1 MYQVLYRKWRPK
13 VFTDVAGQE
22 HITKTLMSA
31 VESGRVSH
39 AYLFTG
45 SRGTGKTS
53 CAKIL
58 AKAVNCEHPVGGN
71 PCNECASCR
80 GIDDGSVVDVV
91 EIDAASNNGVD
102 NIRDLREET
111 NYMPSQVKYRVYII
125 DEVHMLSTGAFNA
138 LLKTLEEPPEHVK
151 FILATTEVHKL
162 PATILSRCQRFD
174 FKRIAAEDIV
184 KRLNYVAGQENLNL
198 TADGAMLIAR
208 VADGGMR
215 DALSLLDRCASY
227 GEEINEKLVSQAA
240 GIAGREHIYSIVDAI
255 NEHNSAKALS
265 VLNELYE
272 NSCDMERLFS
282 ELLSHLRNMMIS
294 VSVSNYKDLILASD
308 SEIIKIRAQAQS
320 LTLETV
326 LSCMNTVNDTVI
338 ELKRGA
344 DKRISAELALIKMTT
359 PSLQSDNDALLR
371 RISELERAVR
381 SGNIKAAEPVAVKAE
396 PITEPAKAETKAPQK
411 PVEPNQEPEANQAVE
426 QAPEKDV
433 SDFSDLLSI
442 SQETASA
449 KASEEKAEPAPMAS
463 NAQDGKQLIEWS
475 EIIELVASRDP
486 MIAGFMNNST
496 ATVNGNALL
505 INAANPLLA
514 GFVAKREHCEIIEK
528 AAAEILGK
536 AYRVAINKPEES
548 KQPSEKA
555 ASGITDQKSP
565 LELLIERAKQ
575 LNIKIGE
582 DKKETE

>member
-80 GIDDGSVVDVV
+80 GIDEGSVVDVV

-174 FKRIAAEDIV
+174 FKRISAEDIV
-184 KRLNYVAGQENLNL
+184 KRLNYVASQENLKL
-198 TADGAMLIAR
+198 TDDGALLIAR

-227 GEEINEKLVSQAA
+227 GEEINETLVSNAA

-255 NEHNSAKALS
+255 NSHDSAKALS
-265 VLNELYE
+265 VLNELYQ

-294 VSVSNYKDLILASD
+294 VSVANYKDLILASD
-308 SEIIKIRAQAQS
+308 SEIEKIHAQAKA

-326 LSCMNTVNDTVI
+326 LSCMNTVNDTII

-344 DKRISAELALIKMTT
+344 DKRITAELAIIKMTT
-359 PSLQSDNDALLR
+359 PSLESGNDALLR

-381 SGNIKAAEPVAVKAE
+381 SGVEVKAVE
-396 PITEPAKAETKAPQK
+396 PTVEKAPVIEEKPEAHEIKTEVKEETPEPPAPVIEEEKAEVEEIFEIKEEQEPA
-411 PVEPNQEPEANQAVE
+411 PVNN
-426 QAPEKDV
+426 
-433 SDFSDLLSI
+433 SFSDLLPE
-442 SQETASA
+442 QNAPEADD
-449 KASEEKAEPAPMAS
+449 SEFNSWAEVV
-463 NAQDGKQLIEWS
+463 
-475 EIIELVASRDP
+475 ELVSQKDP
-486 MIAGFMNNST
+486 MIAGFLNKSTAVVRGDSLLIKTNNSLLET
-496 ATVNGNALL
+496 FIKKDEHRQTVEQAVLQT
-505 INAANPLLA
+505 
-514 GFVAKREHCEIIEK
+514 V
-528 AAAEILGK
+528 GK
-536 AYRVAINKPEES
+536 AYRVSMYKEIGEDG
-548 KQPSEKA
+548 SEKRA
-555 ASGITDQKSP
+555 ADDGEEKSP
-565 LELLIERAKQ
+565 LELFIERAKQ
-575 LNIKIGE
+575 LDIKIGE

>member
-13 VFTDVAGQE
+13 VFSDVYGQE

-58 AKAVNCEHPVGGN
+58 AKAVNCEHPVNGN

-80 GIDDGSVVDVV
+80 GIDEGSVVDVV

-111 NYMPSQVKYRVYII
+111 NYTPSQVKYRVYII

-174 FKRIAAEDIV
+174 FKRISTEDIV
-184 KRLNYVAGQENLNL
+184 RRLNYVAEQEKLKL
-198 TADGAMLIAR
+198 TPDGALLIAR

-215 DALSLLDRCASY
+215 DALSLLDRCASF
-227 GEEINEKLVSQAA
+227 GEEINEALVSQAA

-255 NEHNSAKALS
+255 NTHDSAKALS
-265 VLNELYE
+265 VLSELYE
-272 NSCDMERLFS
+272 NSCDMERLFA

-294 VSVSNYKDLILASD
+294 VSVANYKDLILASD
-308 SEIIKIRAQAQS
+308 SEIEKIHAQAKE

-326 LSCMNTVNDTVI
+326 LACMNTVNDTII

-344 DKRISAELALIKMTT
+344 DKRISAELAMIKMTT
-359 PSLQSDNDALLR
+359 PTLESDNATLLR

-381 SGNIKAAEPVAVKAE
+381 SGGITTAARPVVTPEPVKAAEPEPVKESEPTVEEKPAPVVQEESAVKETQPLVEDEAPLPDFE
-396 PITEPAKAETKAPQK
+396 PVSEPSNSFT
-411 PVEPNQEPEANQAVE
+411 
-426 QAPEKDV
+426 
-433 SDFSDLLSI
+433 DLLPDEPTAEEP
-442 SQETASA
+442 QEGAFNQW
-449 KASEEKAEPAPMAS
+449 AEV
-463 NAQDGKQLIEWS
+463 K
-475 EIIELVASRDP
+475 ELVSQKDP
-486 MIAGFMNNST
+486 MISGFLNNST
-496 ATVNGNALL
+496 AFVSGEALL
-505 INAANPLLA
+505 IKASNPLLA
-514 GFVAKREHCEIIEK
+514 TFISKKEHSEMIEQ
-528 AAAEILGK
+528 AVLETVGK
-536 AYRVAINKPEES
+536 AYRVSVYKPNGEDDKKSDAGDTGE
-548 KQPSEKA
+548 
-555 ASGITDQKSP
+555 QKSP
-565 LELLIERAKQ
+565 LEMFIERAKQ
-575 LNIKIGE
+575 LDIKIGE

>member
-22 HITKTLMSA
+22 HITRTLMSA

-58 AKAVNCEHPVGGN
+58 AKAVNCEHPVNGN

-80 GIDDGSVVDVV
+80 GIDEGSVVDVV

-174 FKRIAAEDIV
+174 FKRISTEDIV
-184 KRLNYVAGQENLNL
+184 KRLKFVASQENLNL
-198 TADGAMLIAR
+198 TDDGALLIAR

-227 GEEINEKLVSQAA
+227 GEEINETLVSNAA

-255 NEHNSAKALS
+255 NAHDSAKALS
-265 VLNELYE
+265 VLNELYQ

-294 VSVSNYKDLILASD
+294 VSVANYKDLILASD
-308 SEIIKIRAQAQS
+308 SEIEKIHAQAKA

-326 LSCMNTVNDTVI
+326 LSCMNTVNDTII

-344 DKRISAELALIKMTT
+344 DKRITAELAIIKMTT
-359 PSLQSDNDALLR
+359 PSLESGNDALLR

-381 SGNIKAAEPVAVKAE
+381 SGVAVKAV
-396 PITEPAKAETKAPQK
+396 EPAVEKAPVIEEK
-411 PVEPNQEPEANQAVE
+411 PKTEEIKTEVKEETPEPP
-426 QAPEKDV
+426 APVIE
-433 SDFSDLLSI
+433 
-442 SQETASA
+442 
-449 KASEEKAEPAPMAS
+449 EEKAEVEEIPDIKEEEHASAEASFSDLIPEQNAPE
-463 NAQDGKQLIEWS
+463 NVQTDDS
-475 EIIELVASRDP
+475 EFNSWAEVVELVSQKDP
-486 MIAGFMNNST
+486 MIAGFLNKSTAVVRGDSLLIKTNNSLLET
-496 ATVNGNALL
+496 FIKKDEHRQTVEQAVLQT
-505 INAANPLLA
+505 
-514 GFVAKREHCEIIEK
+514 V
-528 AAAEILGK
+528 GK
-536 AYRVAINKPEES
+536 AYRVSMYKES
-548 KQPSEKA
+548 GEANSEKRA
-555 ASGITDQKSP
+555 ANDGEEKSP
-565 LELLIERAKQ
+565 LELFIERAKQ
-575 LNIKIGE
+575 LDIKIGE